1 MNAPAASP
9 PPRPVS
15 LLPVTKLN
23 PRDVRAASVID
34 AIRRLSPHL
43 ASGRKR
49 QAVLILLFMLVGAFA
64 EMLSIG
70 AVLPFLTLLAVPD
83 RVREYPLFGRI
94 VDAAGLSPSELLP
107 AATLLFVTAAVG
119 AMVIRLLLLRAAQRF
134 VFAVGHD
141 LSVELYD
148 HILHQTYLYHTLHN
162 SAEVQSG
169 IQKVNTVTSMFLL
182 PAMQG
187 VISITVMLFI
197 LGALAWADPQLAAI
211 AIVSFGGI
219 YLLIS
224 LFVRR
229 LLARNSGRLAALA
242 TQRIQTIQEG
252 MGSIRDVLL
261 DRAQPVYLRKFSR
274 LDDDFRRNQ
283 AISTFVA
290 NAPRYVV
297 EGLGLVLIALLAIHA
312 ARQPGGLIA
321 VLPTLGALAIGAQ
334 RLMPLLQ
341 QVYFGWS
348 QMMTNTANLTNILDV
363 LEQPVVKP
371 AADLAPLP
379 FRQGIAFDDVGFRYA
394 EDGERVLDGVSISI
408 PRGATVGLIG
418 RTGSGK
424 STVLDILMGLLEPGQ
439 GHLTIDGTPV
449 ATPEDRFRWQMN
461 ISHVP
466 QAIFLADDSIAQN
479 IAFGVEPDA
488 IDLDRVRA
496 AARMARAA
504 EFIEALP
511 EGYATGVG
519 EKGMRLSGGQR
530 QRIGI
535 ARALFSGKSVL
546 VLDEA
551 TSALDTETE
560 EAVMESVRAL
570 GDDLTII
577 IVAHRLSTLRHCS
590 LVLRLED
597 GRVAEQ
603 GSYHELIG
611 RHEGAAPR
619 RATVQG

>member
-1 MNAPAASP
+1 MPPA
-9 PPRPVS
+9 RPVR
-15 LLPVTKLN
+15 LLPVSKAD

-43 ASGRKR
+43 APGRKR
-49 QAVLILLFMLVGAFA
+49 QAVLLLLFMLVGAFA

-70 AVLPFLTLLAVPD
+70 AVLPFLTLLAVPE
-83 RVREYPLFGRI
+83 RVRDYPLFGRT
-94 VDAAGLSPSELLP
+94 VDAIGLAPDQLLP
-107 AATLLFVTAAVG
+107 AATGLFVAAALS
-119 AMVIRLLLLRAAQRF
+119 AMVIRLGLLRAGQRY

-141 LSVELYD
+141 LSVKLYD
-148 HILHQTYLYHTLHN
+148 HILHQSYLYHTLHN

-169 IQKVNTVTSMFLL
+169 IQKVSTVTTMFLQ

-187 VISITVMLFI
+187 LISVTVMLFI
-197 LGALAWADPQLAAI
+197 LAALAWADPRLAGLAI
-211 AIVSFGGI
+211 LSFGGI
-219 YLLIS
+219 YGLIS
-224 LFVRR
+224 ILVRR
-229 LLARNSGRLAALA
+229 LLAHNSARMARLA
-242 TQRIQTIQEG
+242 TERIQTIQEG
-252 MGSIRDVLL
+252 VGAIRDVLI
-261 DRAQPVYLRKFSR
+261 DRAQPVYLRKFGR
-274 LDDDFRRNQ
+274 LDDAFRRAQ
-283 AISTFVA
+283 AITSFVGL
-290 NAPRYVV
+290 APRYIV
-297 EGLGLVLIALLAIHA
+297 EGLGLVLIALLAIQA

-348 QMMTNTANLTNILDV
+348 QMMTNAANLTNILDV
-363 LEQPVVKP
+363 LEQPVAKP
-371 AADLAPLP
+371 APGLAPLP

-394 EDGERVLDGVSISI
+394 ADGEPVLDGVSVAI

-424 STVLDILMGLLEPGQ
+424 STVLDILMGLLEPGS
-439 GHLTIDGTPV
+439 GGLTVDGAPV
-449 ATPEDRFRWQMN
+449 ATPEERFRWQMN

-496 AARMARAA
+496 AARLARAA
-504 EFIEALP
+504 EFIDALP
-511 EGYATGVG
+511 EGYATSVG

-551 TSALDTETE
+551 TSALDSETE
-560 EAVMESVRAL
+560 AAVMESVRAL

-590 LVLRLED
+590 LVLRLEG

-603 GSYHELIG
+603 GSYHDLIG

-619 RATVQG
+619 PAAVRG